1 VQVAVLGGGKMTAE
15 EIRKSQSDVT
25 TMAETWT
32 DSSASANAT
41 LLLHVFRMLA
51 EIAAQLAEL
60 NENSNGMRELMRVF
74 AKAKGLI
81 R

>member
-1 VQVAVLGGGKMTAE
+1 MTAE
-15 EIRKSQSDVT
+15 ELRKQREIITGYPDMKLVFFGK
-25 TMAETWT
+25 ELLC
-32 DSSASANAT
+32 T
-41 LLLHVFRMLA
+41 LL